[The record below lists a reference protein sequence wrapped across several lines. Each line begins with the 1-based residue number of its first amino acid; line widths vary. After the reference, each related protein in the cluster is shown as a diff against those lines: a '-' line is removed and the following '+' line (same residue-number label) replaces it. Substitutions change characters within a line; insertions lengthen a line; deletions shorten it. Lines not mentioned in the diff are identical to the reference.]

1 MASADFE
8 KICVQDDLLLTTDK
22 VRYAVFKGAQN
33 ITPSQYE
40 AISKSTSS
48 ITFNIQ
54 LPSESTVFSRRVMV
68 ETDMSITFKATP
80 TASCPVGQTIVN
92 LGYASALG
100 PFPFHS
106 CCSTIQATIN
116 NNTVSQNQRDI
127 MFQLLRFG
135 DRREVARY
143 NNATPTQYDSYWS
156 YTDALGANNN
166 PNSAWNDC
174 ALDQDFQPRGGFV
187 ITSITGND
195 PITDANRNTERTIV
209 INYRTREPLM
219 MSPFLWTD
227 PETNNSGL
235 YGAQT
240 LNFVFNLGSANRAVR
255 LANGP
260 TGTATATVAN
270 PWFSIGTQPYISNV
284 ASSQLLMLFLTRQP
298 SNLVSARNVVP
309 FMEYPRYLTNVSQA
323 IANGASVEQ
332 NFASIQ
338 LNSVPDKLI
347 IVARKILAT
356 QTPADADSFLPI
368 KKVYINFNNKAGLLS
383 GSTQW
388 DLWRMSVESGS
399 NQTWAEFSGRAYK
412 SSQAGA
418 SSATA
423 LPQVLPL
430 VGSVLALEFGR
441 HIELDDVYAPGSIGA
456 FQLQF
461 RVELENHTG
470 LNIGANEY
478 ELVLI
483 TASSGVL
490 AIERGTSQTY
500 TAILSRAD
508 VLAVSSRPQYAKSGL
523 ARIVGGSVED
533 KVNMMARPL
542 MEAVGMGQSGG
553 GLSGGG
559 LSGGGQS
566 GGGLSGGKMAKHL
579 GM

>member
-68 ETDMSITFKATP
+68 ETDMSITFKASP
-80 TASCPVGQTIVN
+80 TASMPVGQTIVN

-135 DRREVARY
+135 DRRDVARY

-174 ALDQDFQPRGGFV
+174 ALDQDFQPRGGFI
-187 ITSITGND
+187 ITSIAGNTPKAD
-195 PITDANRNTERTIV
+195 GADNAERTIV

-227 PETNNSGL
+227 PETNNQGL
-235 YGAQT
+235 YGVQT
-240 LNFVFNLGSANRAVR
+240 LNFVFNLGSANRALR

-260 TGTATATVAN
+260 TGTATATIAN

-284 ASSQLLMLFLTRQP
+284 VSSQLLMLFLTRQP

-323 IANGASVEQ
+323 IPYTSPVFSSVEQ

-368 KKVYINFNNKAGLLS
+368 KKIYINFNNKAGLLS
-383 GSTQW
+383 GATQW

-412 SSQAGA
+412 SQQAGA

-423 LPQVLPL
+423 LPQQLPL

-461 RVELENHTG
+461 RVELENQTG
-470 LNIGANEY
+470 LAIGANEY

-483 TASSGVL
+483 TANSGVL

-542 MEAVGMGQSGG
+542 MEAVGMGSSGG

-559 LSGGGQS
+559 MS

>member
-8 KICVQDDLLLTTDK
+8 KVCVQDDLLLTTDK

-68 ETDMSITFKATP
+68 ETEMSITFKATP
-80 TASCPVGQTIVN
+80 TADMPVGQSVVN

-174 ALDQDFQPRGGFV
+174 ELDQDFQPRGSFV
-187 ITSITGND
+187 ITSIAGNT
-195 PITDANRNTERTIV
+195 PKANGADLAERTIV
-209 INYRTREPLM
+209 ITFKTREPLM
-219 MSPFLWTD
+219 LSPFIWCD
-227 PETNNSGL
+227 PESNNAGM
-235 YGAQT
+235 YGVQT
-240 LNFVFNLGSANRAVR
+240 LNFVFNLGSANRAIR

-260 TGTATATVAN
+260 TGTATATVAD
-270 PWFSIGTQPYISNV
+270 PWFSIGTQPYISSV
-284 ASSQLLMLFLTRQP
+284 VSSQLLMLFLTRQP
-298 SNLVSARNVVP
+298 SNLVSARNVLP
-309 FMEYPRYLTNVSQA
+309 FAEYPRYLTSVSQA

-332 NFASIQ
+332 NFQSIQ

-347 IVARKILAT
+347 IVARKVLAS
-356 QTPADADSFLPI
+356 QSPADADAFLPI
-368 KKVYINFNNKAGLLS
+368 KKITINFNNKAGLLS
-383 GSTQW
+383 GATTW

-399 NQTWAEFSGRAYK
+399 NQTWAEYSGRAYK
-412 SSQAGA
+412 SSQAGPA
-418 SSATA
+418 SATA

-430 VGSVLALEFGR
+430 CGSVLALEFGR

-461 RVELENHTG
+461 KVELENHTG

-483 TASSGVL
+483 TMNSGVF

-508 VLAVSSRPQYAKSGL
+508 VLAVSSRPQYSKSGL
-523 ARIVGGSVED
+523 ARIVGGAVED
-533 KVNMMARPL
+533 KVKMLARPL
-542 MEAVGMGQSGG
+542 MDAVGMGTSGGGTSGG

-559 LSGGGQS
+559 VSGGGM
-566 GGGLSGGKMAKHL
+566 SGGKMAKHL